1 MKRKRQLDDEDDCY
15 NDTNGIA
22 HPEEPVILNG
32 NHVPHL
38 HPHYSH
44 DRPSSRKRARKIAAV
59 AAQTATALTMGA
71 VFTWAA
77 LAFS

>member
-1 MKRKRQLDDEDDCY
+1 MKRKRQLDNEDDCY
-15 NDTNGIA
+15 NDSNDIA
-22 HPEEPVILNG
+22 HPEEPVNG
-32 NHVPHL
+32 NHV
-38 HPHYSH
+38 PHYSH

-71 VFTWAA
+71 VFTWVA

>member
-1 MKRKRQLDDEDDCY
+1 MKRKHQLDNEDDYY

-22 HPEEPVILNG
+22 HPEEPVTVNR
-32 NHVPHL
+32 NHV
-38 HPHYSH
+38 PHYSH
-44 DRPSSRKRARKIAAV
+44 DRLSSRKRARKIAAV